1 MAEFTIQLD
10 ITLKS
15 NISDIYSHRYTKI
28 KINSDDDL
36 FLEKTKT
43 THIVVILIKSVFNE
57 NHIHYYYVFRNNMKI
72 LYYGTTDLSK
82 GIHVNKKRANVK
94 YSRC

>member
-1 MAEFTIQLD
+1 MQLG

-15 NISDIYSHRYTKI
+15 NISDIYSHKYTKI

-43 THIVVILIKSVFNE
+43 THFVVILIKSVFNE
-57 NHIHYYYVFRNNMKI
+57 NHNHYYYKVFLEI
-72 LYYGTTDLSK
+72 
-82 GIHVNKKRANVK
+82 I
-94 YSRC
+94 